1 MLVIADTSALI
12 AVATCDGLSWLDT
25 LFDTLSVPRAVF
37 DEAIE
42 DGKPQAGKLKHY
54 LSGKVVD
61 IDLNDFIIAAPGL
74 GQGELQAMALYRHV
88 HADRLLIDDLRARKA
103 AQYNGINIV
112 GSAGI
117 LLMAKNQG
125 LITTV
130 KPYLER
136 ISNSEVYLSEALVS
150 EVLNIA
156 GEA

>member
-12 AVATCDGLSWLDT
+12 AVATCDGLSWLDI
-25 LFDTLSVPRAVF
+25 LFESLSVPRAVF
-37 DEAIE
+37 DEALE

-54 LSGKVVD
+54 LSDKVVD

-74 GQGELQAMALYRHV
+74 GEGELQAMALYRHAG
-88 HADRLLIDDLRARKA
+88 ADRLLIDDLRARKA

-117 LLMAKNQG
+117 LLMAKNQR

-130 KPYLER
+130 KPYLEL
-136 ISNSEVYLSEALVS
+136 IANSEVYLSEALVR
-150 EVLNIA
+150 EVLKIA
-156 GEA
+156 GEI